1 MRLNFFNRIRLNHR
15 LKKGAQACVA
25 ELSQSIEEGIL
36 GTDDGLVEIVKKY
49 FPKLDP
55 KLREELVI
63 KVIICLK
70 DLSVEQLKKVIEYID
85 WFRVQNYAKEKEEA

>member
-25 ELSQSIEEGIL
+25 ELSQSIEEGTL

-55 KLREELVI
+55 NLKELNQFPNDVVLELAEASDKFMCRE
-63 KVIICLK
+63 
-70 DLSVEQLKKVIEYID
+70 
-85 WFRVQNYAKEKEEA
+85 ATA

>member
-25 ELSQSIEEGIL
+25 ELSQSI
-36 GTDDGLVEIVKKY
+36 IVKKH

-55 KLREELVI
+55 NLKEMNQFPNDVVLALAEASDKFMCRE
-63 KVIICLK
+63 
-70 DLSVEQLKKVIEYID
+70 
-85 WFRVQNYAKEKEEA
+85 ATA